1 MVGHLYGVPMVSGL
15 ASSDPEQQH
24 FFFVFL
30 HSAGSRQR
38 GTAFSSLV
46 VDTKNMSIQA
56 SLKRFKSSEN
66 LPIDLTISIFPFLAW
81 WN

>member
-1 MVGHLYGVPMVSGL
+1 MVGHLYGVPMLSGL

-38 GTAFSSLV
+38 GTAFSSLMG
-46 VDTKNMSIQA
+46 DTKNMSIQA
-56 SLKRFKSSEN
+56 SLKRFKSNESLPNEISRGTHSE
-66 LPIDLTISIFPFLAW
+66 PF
-81 WN
+81 

>member
-1 MVGHLYGVPMVSGL
+1 MAGHLYGVPMVSGL
-15 ASSDPEQQH
+15 ASSDPEQWH
-24 FFFVFL
+24 SFVFL

-38 GTAFSSLV
+38 RTAFSSLM

-66 LPIDLTISIFPFLAW
+66 LPIHLTISMFPLIALV
-81 WN
+81 N